1 MENNRFLFRAV
12 VKAEYCDSD
21 GNNKTIKLL
30 LNNVAVYS
38 PTTVGVTDEI
48 LVNAIRNTSLNAKER
63 NSVYS
68 YFEANNECSDS
79 EWFVLQA
86 ETIEQCIGVKDKNGR
101 LIYENDVVKITGD
114 VMTLPSFYEASLFVL
129 KLL

>member
-12 VKAEYCDSD
+12 VKAKYCGSD

-30 LNNVAVYS
+30 LNSVAVYS

-48 LVNAIRNTSLNAKER
+48 LVNAIRNTNLNAKER

-68 YFEANNECSDS
+68 YFE
-79 EWFVLQA
+79 
-86 ETIEQCIGVKDKNGR
+86 
-101 LIYENDVVKITGD
+101 IYINK
-114 VMTLPSFYEASLFVL
+114 
-129 KLL
+129 K